1 MCVDLTNE
9 LLFLDRLEDASSGAT
24 RLRTLLED
32 CELTSEVDFGDAATT
47 SRVSCSISSSRDLE
61 AAARSALEDIWL
73 LPKMST
79 LGLLSCLKTSKPD
92 IILAGSGEASIEN
105 PHASIMVGIPVLS

>member
-1 MCVDLTNE
+1 MNE

-47 SRVSCSISSSRDLE
+47 CRLSCSISSSRDLE
-61 AAARSALEDIWL
+61 AAARSALEENRL
-73 LPKMST
+73 LAKKSE
-79 LGLLSCLKTSKPD
+79 LGSLSCLKLPKPVRTW
-92 IILAGSGEASIEN
+92 AGSGDASREKFQDADSSMDGN
-105 PHASIMVGIPVLS
+105 AALS